1 MEVNELHMD
10 YLDYKVSVLKQLGLT
25 NTNLTEKYLYNC
37 SRNAPTENIRITRI
51 DNAARKI
58 LMDYYDGDRTYVF
71 QK

>member
-25 NTNLTEKYLYNC
+25 NTSLTEIYLYNC
-37 SRNAPTENIRITRI
+37 SRNAPTENIRRTRI

-58 LMDYYDGDRTYVF
+58 LMDYYDGDRTYVA
-71 QK
+71 KK

>member
-1 MEVNELHMD
+1 MEVNELNMD
-10 YLDYKVSVLKQLGLT
+10 YLDYKVHVLKQLGLT
-25 NTNLTEKYLYNC
+25 NTKLTEMYLYNV

-58 LMDYYDGDRTYVF
+58 LMDYYDGDLTYVF